1 MTNFFQAKSQL
12 IFLHYRNK
20 DWHESGEAI
29 AVFEPGQTISLHA
42 EHMEVC
48 EPIAF
53 DDLFDTVDLDEGV
66 RNAKSATNYLSNLI
80 AAQTRRGAG
89 NLVFV
94 GTDEMAA
101 AVGDLP
107 AWDRPKPI
115 VLDHLAPNEI
125 RVAYWRLKWDARD
138 VELAVD
144 GGVQEWP
151 GGYAKL
157 PNYRSYF
164 KRCFL

>member
-12 IFLHYRNK
+12 VFLHYRYK
-20 DWHESGEAI
+20 DSDEAI
-29 AVFEPGQTISLHA
+29 STFGAGRTISLHA
-42 EHMEVC
+42 GHMEIC

-53 DDLFDTVDLDEGV
+53 DDLFDAVQLEHTLAPKD
-66 RNAKSATNYLSNLI
+66 ATNLLSNLI
-80 AAQTRRGAG
+80 AAETRRGAG
-89 NLVFV
+89 NIVLV
-94 GTDEMAA
+94 GTNEMADA
-101 AVGDLP
+101 IGTLP

-115 VLDHLAPNEI
+115 VLEHLAPNEI
-125 RVAYWRLKWDARD
+125 RVAYWRLKWDAKD
-138 VELAVD
+138 VELGVD

-151 GGYAKL
+151 GGYSKL